1 MHVTAEAVAMK
12 HEEEGLAAEALARQH
27 KEEHLVGV

>member
-12 HEEEGLAAEALARQH
+12 QEEEGLAAEALARQH
-27 KEEHLVGV
+27 K